1 MGHGFDD
8 QGAQYD
14 PQGNLKNW
22 WSADDLAKFKQ
33 RTTLIADQFSGYTVL
48 DSVHVNGR
56 LTLGENA
63 ADLGGLS
70 VAYAALQKALAG
82 KPRPPLIDGLTPEQR
97 FFLAW
102 AQIWRSNT
110 TPETTRLLVN
120 TDPHSPGRWR
130 TNGPLSNMPE
140 FAQAYGCKPGDPM
153 VRPDS
158 VRATLW

>member
-1 MGHGFDD
+1 M
-8 QGAQYD
+8 
-14 PQGNLKNW
+14 
-22 WSADDLAKFKQ
+22 
-33 RTTLIADQFSGYTVL
+33 L